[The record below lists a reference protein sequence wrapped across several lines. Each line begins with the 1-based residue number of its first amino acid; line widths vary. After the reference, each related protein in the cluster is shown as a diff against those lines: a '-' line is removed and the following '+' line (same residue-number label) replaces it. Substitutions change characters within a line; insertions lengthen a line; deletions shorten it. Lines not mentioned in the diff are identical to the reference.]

1 MNFPPRPTLAHT
13 VNSSGRLGM
22 FVNPHS
28 CPCDGCRDFLAGATG
43 VEEPPGLSNLAPP
56 SALNLERQTAV
67 PRNSSEGS
75 PVFSPLSHTSSL
87 APTDTAPIALW
98 ERLNASLRASS
109 EGPPV
114 FTPLSHTS
122 STGPLPLPQRSNG
135 GGIPFGALA
144 PTPTGLGN
152 WRAAFEGFRESRWE
166 PEPEPEAHSSLC
178 HCGPCIGEHENTGMP
193 LQLRDEIVGHL
204 TTYLTM
210 LEKHQKV
217 MAAKMDLYAFLL
229 EDASVRLR
237 LDTFNKKIKELK
249 ETLAK
254 LE

>member
-1 MNFPPRPTLAHT
+1 MNFPPRPSLSHS

-56 SALNLERQTAV
+56 SALNLERQTAA
-67 PRNSSEGS
+67 PHNSADAS

-87 APTDTAPIALW
+87 APTDT
-98 ERLNASLRASS
+98 
-109 EGPPV
+109 V
-114 FTPLSHTS
+114 PLV
-122 STGPLPLPQRSNG
+122 LPQRSNG
-135 GGIPFGALA
+135 GGIPFGALG

-152 WRAAFEGFRESRWE
+152 WRAALEGFRESRWE
-166 PEPEPEAHSSLC
+166 PEPEPEAHGSLC

-204 TTYLTM
+204 TTYLAM